1 MIDWEAIKTEYITT
15 DLSYR
20 QLGQKHGLSHQMIAV
35 RGKSGGWVELRRQ
48 YKAKVTA
55 KTVDK
60 MASKKASQ
68 RARVA
73 DLADKLLDKLEQAI
87 DELDLR
93 TTAYKVK
100 TVEGNREEVVEYQEA
115 TQGGVVSRAGLRQ
128 LTAALKDLKEVKDIV
143 SELDKKEQEARIA
156 ALQSRSVTVDDDEDE
171 TGVILLPPRLEGT
184 DHG

>member
-15 DLSYR
+15 TLSYR
-20 QLGQKHGLSHQMIAV
+20 QLGEKYGLSHQMIAV

-48 YKAKVTA
+48 YKDKVTA
-55 KTVDK
+55 KTVEK
-60 MASKKASQ
+60 LASKKAGQ

-73 DLADKLLDKLEQAI
+73 DLADKLMDKLEQAI

-93 TTAYKVK
+93 TTAHRIK
-100 TVEGNREEVVEYQEA
+100 TVDGNREEVVEFEEA
-115 TQGGVVSRAGLRQ
+115 TEGGVVSRVGLRQ

-156 ALQSRSVTVDDDEDE
+156 ALQSKSVSVVDDEEE
-171 TGVILLPPRLEGT
+171 TGVIFLPQRLEGS
-184 DHG
+184 DDG

>member
-55 KTVDK
+55 KTVEK

-100 TVEGNREEVVEYQEA
+100 TVEGNREEVVEY
-115 TQGGVVSRAGLRQ
+115 
-128 LTAALKDLKEVKDIV
+128 
-143 SELDKKEQEARIA
+143 
-156 ALQSRSVTVDDDEDE
+156 
-171 TGVILLPPRLEGT
+171 
-184 DHG
+184 

>member
-55 KTVDK
+55 KTVEK

-68 RARVA
+68 RVRVA

-100 TVEGNREEVVEYQEA
+100 TVDGNREEVVEYQEA
-115 TQGGVVSRAGLRQ
+115 TQLLEEFQQIVLSIVSRVVIPVLPFFI
-128 LTAALKDLKEVKDIV
+128 ALAVARLAQPAVDFLQRRGRLPRWLVKRC
-143 SELDKKEQEARIA
+143 SFQKGYWK
-156 ALQSRSVTVDDDEDE
+156 
-171 TGVILLPPRLEGT
+171 
-184 DHG
+184 